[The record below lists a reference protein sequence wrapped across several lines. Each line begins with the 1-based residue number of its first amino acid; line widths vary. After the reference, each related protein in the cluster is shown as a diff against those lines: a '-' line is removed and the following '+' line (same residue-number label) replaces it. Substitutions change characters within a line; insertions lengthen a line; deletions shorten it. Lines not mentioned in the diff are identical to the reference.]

1 MNIIDM
7 LMESENYKILVA
19 LAFGAMGGLLLGN
32 YIWGSSPQGKNRSL
46 SNHLATLSK
55 VVEQIEN
62 INTDESEKL
71 KERIENILTTIE
83 SSYGEAEGS
92 NQ

>member
-1 MNIIDM
+1 
-7 LMESENYKILVA
+7 MENENYKILAA

-32 YIWGSSPQGKNRSL
+32 YIWGSAQGKSKSL

-55 VVEQIEN
+55 VVEQIEH
-62 INTDESEKL
+62 INTEESEKL

-83 SSYGEAEGS
+83 SSYGDSEGS